1 MRAVFAAVLLAAAAL
16 NLGAA
21 SAAEV
26 KVLTAGA
33 FKSVVTA
40 LAPEFERRSGHKLV
54 VANDTVGAL
63 VRRIE
68 AGEAFDLVVL
78 TPQAIEQL
86 GRKGKIAAGTAA
98 NLAKVGIGVVVKQG
112 APRPE
117 IGSVEDFKRALLQ
130 ARSVAYI
137 DPAAGGSSGIYLD
150 QLLTRL
156 GIADAVKPKAVLVPG
171 GLVAERVVNGEAE
184 IGVHQISEILAV
196 EGAILV
202 GPLPPAIQNYTVYA
216 AGVGA
221 TARQPDAARA
231 FLELLRSQD
240 AARVLTDRGMAPP

>member
-1 MRAVFAAVLLAAAAL
+1 MRAVLGVVLLAAAAL
-16 NLGAA
+16 KAGAA
-21 SAAEV
+21 SAADV

-33 FKSVVTA
+33 FKAVVTA
-40 LAPEFERRSGHKLV
+40 LAPEFERRNGHKLV
-54 VANDTVGAL
+54 VANDTAGAL
-63 VRRIE
+63 LRRIE

-86 GRKGKIAAGTAA
+86 TRQGRIAAGTAA

-112 APRPE
+112 APRPD
-117 IGSVEDFKRALLQ
+117 IGSVDEFKRALLE

-150 QLLTRL
+150 RLFARL
-156 GIADAVKPKAVLVPG
+156 GIADAIKPKAVLVPG

-196 EGAILV
+196 EGASLV
-202 GPLPPAIQNYTVYA
+202 GPLPPEIQNYTVYA
-216 AGVGA
+216 AGVSA
-221 TARQPDAARA
+221 TARQPEAAHA
-231 FLELLRSQD
+231 LLELLRSDD
-240 AARVLTDRGMAPP
+240 ALHVLTDKGMMPP

>member
-1 MRAVFAAVLLAAAAL
+1 MSFAHERLRAVTACMGASPSFRGDRLMRAVFAAVLLAAAAL
-16 NLGAA
+16 KAGAA
-21 SAAEV
+21 SAADV

-33 FKSVVTA
+33 FKAVVTA
-40 LAPEFERRSGHKLV
+40 LAPEFERRNGHKLV
-54 VANDTVGAL
+54 VANDTAGAL

-117 IGSVEDFKRALLQ
+117 IGRVQDFKRTLLQ

-137 DPAAGGSSGIYLD
+137 DPAAGGSSGISLD
-150 QLLTRL
+150 RLRTRL
-156 GIADAVKPKAVLVPG
+156 GIADAIKPKAVLVPG
-171 GLVAERVVNGEAE
+171 GLVAERVANGEAE

-196 EGAILV
+196 KGVSLV
-202 GPLPPAIQNYTVYA
+202 GPLPPAIQDY
-216 AGVGA
+216 
-221 TARQPDAARA
+221 
-231 FLELLRSQD
+231 
-240 AARVLTDRGMAPP
+240 